1 MKNIL
6 TRISKRAF
14 ACTKYLKHDNEQAVP
29 ELISHARVMRRPA
42 TESLFETTE
51 EDRIFVE
58 KKIQERKERLTS
70 PAEEKAELRAYIS
83 KVLQDPKFRHLKL
96 IKSKEQLTVE
106 AELDEIKQAMQEGRL
121 GIFKGGRAGGT
132 SLLNYEKMNDK
143 FYDFVTVEE
152 SPEKD
157 YRGLFNFL

>member
-1 MKNIL
+1 M
-6 TRISKRAF
+6 
-14 ACTKYLKHDNEQAVP
+14 
-29 ELISHARVMRRPA
+29 MRRPTA
-42 TESLFETTE
+42 ESLFEPTE

-58 KKIQERKERLTS
+58 KKIQERKERAQS
-70 PAEEKAELRAYIS
+70 KDEEKAELRAYIS
-83 KVLQDPKFRHLKL
+83 KVLEDPKFRHLKL
-96 IKSKEQLTVE
+96 IKSKDQLSVE

-152 SPEKD
+152 SPDKD
-157 YRGLFNFL
+157 YKGM